1 MKPLSQYINEQL
13 LLKQP
18 SIWKRMYELRTPD
31 TVLLT
36 MTYPKLFSTLAA
48 VSDGI
53 ETWEIYKPSIWRS
66 NVEVRKKGN
75 HLPFA
80 KFTAERWGRGGTFEL
95 PNGER
100 LKYVFTIWKG
110 RNEILSQ
117 YDLRI
122 VSFHR
127 KFSLLPLYHVVIE
140 QHSELLDKNPW
151 VIMAVYYSMLQRRQ
165 RSVG

>member
-1 MKPLSQYINEQL
+1 MKLLSQYISEPL

-18 SIWKRMYELRTPD
+18 SVWKRMYELCAPD

-36 MTYPKLFSTLAA
+36 MKYPKLFSTLAE
-48 VSDGI
+48 VTDGI

-66 NVEVRKKGN
+66 HLEIRKKGN

-80 KFTAERWGRGGTFEL
+80 KFTGEKWGRGGTFEL
-95 PNGER
+95 PYGER

-117 YDLRI
+117 YDIRV

-127 KFSLLPLYHVVIE
+127 KFSLLPLYQVNIE

-151 VIMAVYYSMLQRRQ
+151 VIMAVYYSMLERRQ
-165 RSVG
+165 RSAG